1 MLCMQEH
8 EKMQISMDRG
18 GKVGLF
24 SFINNLVWALIANG
38 RHGEGFS
45 L

>member
-1 MLCMQEH
+1 
-8 EKMQISMDRG
+8 MQISMDRG

-24 SFINNLVWALIANG
+24 SIVNSLVWALIANG
-38 RHGEGFS
+38 RHGEGIS